1 MPVSARAPPRL
12 ARAAGA
18 TITQVLGYLV
28 QHKKS
33 YRRVDVCF
41 VARVL
46 TSRLVCKEP
55 DGGLG
60 GGGWM
65 GGGRG
70 WGIVAS

>member
-41 VARVL
+41 DALVL
-46 TSRLVCKEP
+46 TSRLAWKEP
-55 DGGLG
+55 DRGFGR
-60 GGGWM
+60 GGWI

>member
-41 VARVL
+41 DAQVL
-46 TSRLVCKEP
+46 TSSHAWKEP
-55 DGGLG
+55 DRGFGRG
-60 GGGWM
+60 GGIM
-65 GGGRG
+65 GGRG
-70 WGIVAS
+70 